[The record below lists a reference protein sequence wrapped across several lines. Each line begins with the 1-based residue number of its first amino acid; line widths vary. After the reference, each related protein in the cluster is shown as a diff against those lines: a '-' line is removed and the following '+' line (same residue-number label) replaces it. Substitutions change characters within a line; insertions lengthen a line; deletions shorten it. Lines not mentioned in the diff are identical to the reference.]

1 MHATIVILV
10 SSLSILILRSHPVG
24 AYLPQ
29 TNPSYRTYRYHSS
42 ARSKSKLDLSA
53 RYIEIPLLDFLPSN
67 NDDDEDPKKK
77 KKKDEILVQ
86 PLPSI
91 HLQQQPELSSIHVYG
106 MKLTVPLH
114 QQIINHAWDIAAT
127 NTDPNNRIDL
137 DDDLMPQRVL
147 PYNDPTKIPL
157 VGIVAYKPPPQ
168 PSDDGTAKHPAIGA
182 IGCVVHVLYNTA
194 IANNDEYTKS
204 LNMDNCNDDMADPSK
219 KKKKNKPIRYNT
231 PSTSKTVLCRGLF
244 RFIVR
249 DIKQSIPYTVA
260 LIEELSDENELTAT
274 ERSQKL
280 PVVSEVSDPF
290 ANMTTTEMMQ
300 QTLQSMQLVIDRMME
315 NAIQSS
321 NKPLTPLEESILQDN
336 GMIDQQQQ
344 VLNEIRETAREYN
357 NIWKMFLASLVDM
370 SPQERYF
377 AVPIM
382 AAEICHFPNEVR
394 RQMLVTTQAIERLR
408 IACRAATNSVTD
420 RSTSSLSTSTTL
432 TTIKN
437 SVVSMDNTVGTSRGG
452 NGGSVVMSQN
462 LNVGTPKLPSWSKK
476 IKKGTILEYYW
487 NEDYGWC
494 RGQVIEDPLRIVP
507 DEIVLTMHFPDDDS
521 THRLPFSAEEKVRWR
536 PPSSSTPP

>member
-1 MHATIVILV
+1 M
-10 SSLSILILRSHPVG
+10 LILRNHPVG
-24 AYLPQ
+24 AYMPQ
-29 TNPSYRTYRYHSS
+29 TNPSYRTYHSF
-42 ARSKSKLDLSA
+42 ARSKATTTATTSTLDLSA

-67 NDDDEDPKKK
+67 NDDDDGEPKKK

-114 QQIINHAWDIAAT
+114 QQIINHAWDITAT
-127 NTDPNNRIDL
+127 NTDPNSGSRIDL
-137 DDDLMPQRVL
+137 DDDLMPQRFL

-157 VGIVAYKPPPQ
+157 VGIVSYKPPQ
-168 PSDDGTAKHPAIGA
+168 SEDGTAKHPAIGA
-182 IGCVVHVLYNTA
+182 IGCVVHVLYNAA
-194 IANNDEYTKS
+194 IMNNDEYKES
-204 LNMDNCNDDMADPSK
+204 LSIDNSNDDTADPSK
-219 KKKKNKPIRYNT
+219 KKKKNKTIRYNT

-260 LIEELSDENELTAT
+260 LIEELSDENELTAA
-274 ERSQKL
+274 ESSQPL
-280 PVVSEVSDPF
+280 VGNVSDPF
-290 ANMTTTEMMQ
+290 ANMTNTEMMQ
-300 QTLQSMQLVIDRMME
+300 QTLQSMQLFIDRMML

-321 NKPLTPLEESILQDN
+321 NQPLTPLEESILEDN
-336 GMIDQQQQ
+336 GMIQQQQQ
-344 VLNEIRETAREYN
+344 VLIEIRETAREYN
-357 NIWKMFLASLVDM
+357 SIWKMFLASLVDM
-370 SPQERYF
+370 SPKERYY

-394 RQMLVTTQAIERLR
+394 RQMLVTTHAIERLR
-408 IACRAATNSVTD
+408 MACSAAANAVATV
-420 RSTSSLSTSTTL
+420 STSSLSTSTTV

-437 SVVSMDNTVGTSRGG
+437 SVVSMDPMVGTSRGG
-452 NGGSVVMSQN
+452 GNGGTVVMSQS
-462 LNVGTPKLPSWSKK
+462 LNVGTPKLPSWSKN

-487 NEDYGWC
+487 NDDFGWC
-494 RGQVIEDPLRIVP
+494 RGQVTEDPLRIVP

-521 THRLPFSAEEKVRWR
+521 THRLPFSADEKVRWR
-536 PPSSSTPP
+536 PPSSSSSTPQ